1 MCIIVLGLGWVQKI
15 KVQVWFRSRGSG
27 TGLPLSVKT
36 NEWATQN
43 SGPFLQQIKRL
54 YLDVH
59 MHLKKFCMSTTLTAS
74 VLDQV

>member
-27 TGLPLSVKT
+27 TGLHLSVKT

-43 SGPFLQQIKRL
+43 SGPFLQRKILFGRSYAFK
-54 YLDVH
+54 
-59 MHLKKFCMSTTLTAS
+59 KKFCMSTTLTAS